1 MRISFFI
8 FIVAA
13 IVLSAGCRVVS
24 DEDGQGAEHTAPGR
38 SSPFQEVD
46 SLIQTGR
53 QDAAV
58 RQLRALW
65 QSMGAP
71 ESLRGDFLWRFVGCY
86 NSRGMTDRCTA
97 TLDSLARSGWGD
109 VSGWKVSVLEI
120 NRRREEAISLAGD
133 DYLLEA
139 WLRRDDPES
148 LPQSVVPAPEGP
160 AERTV
165 RVLLTDPGSL
175 TQAQIAVAAQDAQL
189 FPVTLGPRVRTELMR
204 NISSPGGWWEN
215 ALKLLDPSL
224 STPGGAELHA
234 ARMKALGEGSTDD
247 WLAMLDNPG
256 MRLTAAGVIASK
268 YPSSVDWRIV
278 DILYENGQGSLT
290 SSISSSRGGEFAMGA
305 EMARLRALGRN
316 TELLSYCS
324 SIPGGASEELRG
336 RAALFRARAL
346 RSLDRDPEAWVAY
359 SQFAREFP
367 WHPTAGEA
375 GYLAG
380 VYYDCEQQWAA
391 AAEAYL
397 AGLRASGTFEAD
409 ERGHWRAGF
418 CLYMNGRGVTGDS
431 LWAAAIDRWPCGYW
445 RDEMLFWR
453 ARYANRK
460 GNFEL
465 ERRLLAKVA
474 AEHPWEYY
482 GILAA
487 DRLGIPMP
495 LALTVYSPVLEDS
508 PETAL
513 ALELMAS
520 GYGTLAVEM
529 LSSGAGDRGRRAS
542 ALGLLGQYG
551 AGIGMMRDWDTEL
564 RELGQG
570 MLPDS
575 VLGWYF
581 PSPYHAEIADAVED
595 LSVEP
600 FWIEGIARDESYF
613 NRFARSG
620 AGATGLIQLMPG
632 TAGDVSRWSGLP
644 RLSGDDFFV
653 PENSLRYG
661 SIYVNRQM
669 NSFGH
674 SPLFLAAYNA
684 GPGNASRWVET
695 HGWDPADP
703 ELFIEQI
710 TFRETRLYVKNVQ
723 RSVWIYERIRR

>member
-1 MRISFFI
+1 MRFSFFLMAM
-8 FIVAA
+8 IVF
-13 IVLSAGCRVVS
+13 SAGCRVVS
-24 DEDGQGAEHTAPGR
+24 DEDGQVSDNTAPGR
-38 SSPFQEVD
+38 SSPFHAVD
-46 SLIQTGR
+46 SLVQTGR

-58 RQLRALW
+58 RQLRSLW
-65 QSMGAP
+65 SGLGSP

-86 NSRGMTDRCTA
+86 NGRGQPDRCIA
-97 TLDSLARSGWGD
+97 VIDSLSNSGWGD
-109 VSGWKVSVLEI
+109 LSGWKVSILEL
-120 NRRREEAISLAGD
+120 NRRKDQALALVGD
-133 DYLLEA
+133 DFLLEA
-139 WLRRDDPES
+139 WLRRDNTES
-148 LPQSVVPAPEGP
+148 LPQRVVPAPDGP

-175 TQAQIAVAAQDAQL
+175 TQAQITVAAQDAQL
-189 FPVTLGPRVRTELMR
+189 FPVTLGARVRAELQR
-204 NISSPGGWWEN
+204 NISSPGEWWDN

-224 STPGGAELHA
+224 STQGGAELQA
-234 ARMKALGEGSTDD
+234 ARMKAVGDGSCDE

-256 MRLTAAGVIASK
+256 MRLIAAGVLAGK
-268 YPSSVDWRIV
+268 YPAVVDWRIV

-290 SSISSSRGGEFAMGA
+290 SSISSSRGGEFAMGV
-305 EMARLRALGRN
+305 EMARLRALDRN
-316 TELLSYCS
+316 SELLSYCAS
-324 SIPGGASEELRG
+324 MPEGASEELRG

-346 RSLDRDPEAWVAY
+346 RSLDRDTEAWAAY
-359 SQFAREFP
+359 VDFARTYP
-367 WHPTAGEA
+367 WHPTAPEA

-380 VYYDCEQQWAA
+380 VYYDCEQQWAT

-418 CLYMNGRGVTGDS
+418 CLYMNGRGATGDS
-431 LWAAAIDRWPCGYW
+431 LWAAAIDRWPYGYW

-460 GNFEL
+460 GNLEL
-465 ERRLLAKVA
+465 ERRLLARVA
-474 AEHPWEYY
+474 TEHPWEYY
-482 GILAA
+482 GMLATE
-487 DRLGIPMP
+487 RLGIPST
-495 LALTVYSPVLEDS
+495 LTLPVYSPVLADS

-513 ALELMAS
+513 AIELLGS

-529 LSSGAGDRGRRAS
+529 LSSGAGDRGRRAA

-551 AGIGMMRDWDTEL
+551 AGIGMMRDWDTEI
-564 RELGQG
+564 RELNQG
-570 MLPDS
+570 ILPDS
-575 VLGWYF
+575 ILGWYF
-581 PSPYHAEIADAVED
+581 PSPYHADIVDAVSG

-600 FWIEGIARDESYF
+600 HWIEGISRDESYF

-632 TAGDVSRWSGLP
+632 TAGDVARWSGLP

-653 PENSLRYG
+653 PEYSLRYG